1 MEEQERN
8 VLEDVVSPQE
18 NVSNEVDET
27 TPETHE
33 ALPQEGDQS
42 AQEDP
47 QEKNWRE
54 LRQTLK
60 EFKNENK
67 EIRRENQYLAQKL
80 MEMDSGKNSAAQE
93 EEKFDE
99 DELVTYKTLK
109 KYDQKLTQKIKAAE
123 SAAAVDRLKVQFKD
137 FDEVVTAENVQYL
150 QENEPELVASL
161 QNLKNEPY
169 KQAVAAYKLLK
180 KTDYYTQKGG
190 MEMKKRVEENS
201 KKPASSHSARKGT
214 ALADANR
221 FANGLTPD
229 LKSQLWKEMQEARK
243 MA

>member
-8 VLEDVVSPQE
+8 VLEEVVSPQE
-18 NVSNEVDET
+18 SVSNKVDEN
-27 TPETHE
+27 TPETQE
-33 ALPQEGDQS
+33 ALPQDGELTD
-42 AQEDP
+42 QEDP

-80 MEMDSGKNSAAQE
+80 MEMDSGRKPVSTE
-93 EEKFDE
+93 EEEVDE
-99 DELVTYKTLK
+99 DELVTYKSLK
-109 KYDQKLTQKIKAAE
+109 KYEQKLNQKLKAAE
-123 SAAAVDRLKVQFKD
+123 AETAVDRIKARFQD
-137 FDEVVTAENVQYL
+137 FEEVVTPENVRYL

-161 QNLKNEPY
+161 QNLKNDPY
-169 KQAVAAYKLLK
+169 KQAIAAYKLLK
-180 KTDYYTQKGG
+180 KTDYYVNKEG
-190 MEMKKRVEENS
+190 EAMKKRAEENS
-201 KKPASSHSARKGT
+201 KKPVSANAARKGT

-221 FANGLTPD
+221 FANGLTTD